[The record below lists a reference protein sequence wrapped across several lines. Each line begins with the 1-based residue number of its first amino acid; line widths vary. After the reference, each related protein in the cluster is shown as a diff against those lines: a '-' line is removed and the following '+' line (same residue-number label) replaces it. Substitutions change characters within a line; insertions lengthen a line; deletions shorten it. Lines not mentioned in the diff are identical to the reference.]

1 MLRGYAV
8 EKNLLRS
15 LFFSTISTC
24 EADSTLSTPSTNE
37 SSQPPSPI
45 LHLTKKPH
53 SGDLMVKIT
62 PYASDAAKKAQVE
75 QMFDK
80 IAPRYDLLNRL
91 LSLGID
97 VSWRKRMLG
106 YLKANPPKEMLDVA
120 TGTADVAIMAAKILQ
135 PTRIVGIDIANQMLE
150 LGRQKIVAQGLGQI
164 ITLETG
170 DSERIRFEDASFD
183 AVTVA
188 FGVRNYEHLE
198 QGLSEMY
205 RVLRPGGRLVI
216 LEFSKPHIFPFKQLY
231 NGYFKYVLPTIG
243 RLTSRDIRAYT
254 YLFESVQA
262 FPEGDQ
268 FLTIL
273 SKTGY
278 QNPVCERLTL
288 GICSI
293 YTATK

>member
-1 MLRGYAV
+1 M
-8 EKNLLRS
+8 EN
-15 LFFSTISTC
+15 
-24 EADSTLSTPSTNE
+24 
-37 SSQPPSPI
+37 
-45 LHLTKKPH
+45 KP
-53 SGDLMVKIT
+53 VIT

-80 IAPRYDLLNRL
+80 IAPRYDLLNRM

-97 VSWRKRMLG
+97 VSWRKRAIG
-106 YLKANPPKEMLDVA
+106 YLRANPPQDLLDVA

-135 PTRIVGIDIANQMLE
+135 PARIVGIDIAKQMLE
-150 LGRQKIVAQGLGQI
+150 LGRQKIAAQGLGQV

-170 DSERIRFEDASFD
+170 DSEQLRFADQSFD

-188 FGVRNYEHLE
+188 FGVRNFEHLE
-198 QGLSEMY
+198 QGLGEMY
-205 RVLRPGGRLVI
+205 RVLRPGGRVVI
-216 LEFSKPHIFPFKQLY
+216 LEFSKPRVFPFKQLY
-231 NGYFKYVLPTIG
+231 NGYFKYVLPLIG

-262 FPEGDQ
+262 FPEGEH

-278 QNPVCERLTL
+278 KNPVCERLTL

-293 YTATK
+293 YSAHK